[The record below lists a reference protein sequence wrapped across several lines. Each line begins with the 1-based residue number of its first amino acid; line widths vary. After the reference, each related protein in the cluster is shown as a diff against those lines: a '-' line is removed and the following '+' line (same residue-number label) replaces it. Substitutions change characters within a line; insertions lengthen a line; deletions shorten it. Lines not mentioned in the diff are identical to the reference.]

1 MQRQTPSIRTES
13 QSSVSLYTDREAT
26 DEDYKQALQ
35 RLTIA
40 FTLEDKQA
48 TAEFMALLAS
58 RCKAHRFTATRLR
71 DAVNHVM
78 DNFRFKTLNIA
89 DVVGY
94 DRRAKTYTPE
104 QFARLSPA
112 EQEWCAPLTDGD
124 GNRVKFLG
132 KALWV
137 DVHDCMG
144 TPIGERAMAYI
155 NAKARER
162 AARERAEQE
171 EAARRGRTMSHAEWL
186 AKKQLRD
193 G

>member
-1 MQRQTPSIRTES
+1 M
-13 QSSVSLYTDREAT
+13 SLYTDNPAT
-26 DEDYKQALQ
+26 DDDYKQAMQKLA
-35 RLTIA
+35 IA
-40 FTLEDKQA
+40 FAWEDPVA
-48 TAEFMALLAS
+48 TAQFTALLVK
-58 RCKAHRFTATRLR
+58 RLKANRFTATRLR

-144 TPIGERAMAYI
+144 TPIGERALAYI

-162 AARERAEQE
+162 AERERAAQE
-171 EAARRGRTMSHAEWL
+171 EAARRGKTMSHAEWL
-186 AKKQLRD
+186 AKKRLRD